1 MNIREIKGI
10 GEKTEKLFNKL
21 GVTTTDELLEYYP
34 RTYDE
39 YTRPLCLDEI
49 DSTVGIPAIEGVI
62 MSEPS
67 LVRARNLQILSVFI
81 KDRKGAKIKCSW
93 FNMPYLR
100 STLKVGSRMVF
111 RGMIKWDK
119 NMRNATIEQPVVF
132 TVDEYERKLGVLQ
145 PVYPLTK
152 GLSNNLVTKTVKQ
165 ALEMLEENE
174 SASGDYLP
182 DAIRERAGLMEF
194 LEAVKTVHFP
204 TDKEK
209 VIAARKRLIFDEFFI
224 FLLALRSFKD
234 NTEVVHSD
242 YIITDYSQSDM
253 LVEKLPYRLTE
264 AQQKVILEI
273 RQDMKSG
280 KMMNRLVQ
288 GDVGCGKTIVAF
300 MALADVVASGY
311 QGALMVPTEVL
322 AKQHYENLLEMKEKY
337 GLNVRPVL
345 LTGSVTVANKRKI
358 YAQIESG
365 EFDIVIGTHALIQ
378 EKVVYKNLA
387 LVVTDEQHRFGVKQ
401 REKLSGKGKEPH
413 ILVMS
418 ATPIPRTLAIILYG
432 DLDISVIDILPAE
445 RLPIKNCVVDRGYR
459 PNAYKFIENQVRS
472 GHQAYVICPMVESME
487 DGEGSSDLC
496 DVISYTKMLKK
507 ELPDDISIEY
517 LHGKMKPAQKNDIM
531 ERFAA
536 NEINVL
542 VSTTVIEVGVNVPN
556 ATVMMVEDAE
566 RFGLAGL
573 HQLRG
578 RVGRGAAQ
586 SYCIFVSGAKN
597 KDTRERLEILN
608 KSNDGFYIANQDLK
622 LRGPGDFFGI
632 RQSGDMSFKLGDI
645 YADSATLKLTSD
657 ILGEIESGKLSLDK
671 SESDRITRKLD
682 NYLTL
687 HYSINL

>member
-10 GEKTEKLFNKL
+10 GEKTEQLFNKL
-21 GVTTTDELLEYYP
+21 GVTTTEELLEYYP
-34 RTYDE
+34 RAYDE
-39 YTRPLCLDEI
+39 YMNPMCLEDV
-49 DSTVGIPAIEGVI
+49 DSTVGMPVIEGVV

-67 LVRARNLQILSVFI
+67 LVRAKHLQILSVFI
-81 KDRKGAKIKCSW
+81 KDRNGAKIKCTW

-100 STLKVGSRMVF
+100 GNLKVGSRLIF

-119 NMRNATIEQPVVF
+119 YMKNATLEQPAMF
-132 TVDEYERKLGVLQ
+132 TIEEYEKKLGSLQ
-145 PVYPLTK
+145 PVYSLTK
-152 GLSNNLVTKTVKQ
+152 GLSNNLVTKIVKQ
-165 ALEMLEENE
+165 AIESLETDALLNT
-174 SASGDYLP
+174 DYLP
-182 DAIRERAGLMEF
+182 KIIRDRANLMEY

-204 TDKEK
+204 TDKER
-209 VIAARKRLIFDEFFI
+209 VVEARKRLIFDEFFI
-224 FLLALRSFKD
+224 FLMALRSFKNNSD
-234 NTEVVHSD
+234 VIYSD
-242 YIITDYSQSDM
+242 YIIKDNGRSEE
-253 LVEKLPYRLTE
+253 LKNKLPYSLTA
-264 AQQKVILEI
+264 AQLKVIDEI
-273 RQDMKSG
+273 RNDISSG

-300 MALADVVASGY
+300 MALADVVSAGY

-322 AKQHYENLLEMKEKY
+322 AKQHYENLLEMKEIY
-337 GLNVRPVL
+337 GLNVNPVL
-345 LTGSVTVANKRKI
+345 LTGSVTAANKRKI

-365 EFDIVIGTHALIQ
+365 EIDIVIGTHALIQ
-378 EKVVYKNLA
+378 EKVTYKNLA
-387 LVVTDEQHRFGVKQ
+387 LVITDEQHRFGVKQ

-432 DLDISVIDILPAE
+432 DLDISVIDTLPAE

-472 GHQAYVICPMVESME
+472 GHQAYVICPMVEAME
-487 DGEGSSDLC
+487 DGENSSDLC
-496 DVISYTKMLKK
+496 DVVSYTKMLKK
-507 ELPDDISIEY
+507 ELPDDINIEY
-517 LHGKMKPAQKNDIM
+517 LHGKMKPSQKNDIM

-556 ATVMMVEDAE
+556 ATVMMVEDAG

-597 KDTRERLEILN
+597 KETRERLEILN

-645 YADSATLKLTSD
+645 YADASTLKLTAD
-657 ILGEIESGKLSLDK
+657 ILDELESGKLKLEN
-671 SESDRITRKLD
+671 SESERLKRKLD
-682 NYLTL
+682 KYLNI
-687 HYSINL
+687 HYSIGL